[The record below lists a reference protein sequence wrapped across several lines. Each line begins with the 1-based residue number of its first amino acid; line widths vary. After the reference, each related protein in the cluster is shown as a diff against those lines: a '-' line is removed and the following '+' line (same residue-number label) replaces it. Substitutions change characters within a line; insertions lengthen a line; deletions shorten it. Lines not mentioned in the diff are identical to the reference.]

1 MAARRRFNFLFLVAA
16 LVLGGAAAAQDW
28 PYKTTTV
35 INPFSAGT
43 TTDTVARIVAHALQE
58 KSGQPFI
65 VESRPGAGGM
75 VGAAAVARG
84 RADGNLFGV
93 SIAGPLVNNT
103 LLYKSMAYDPVR
115 DLTPLTLGV
124 HQPCLMIV
132 SKSLGVSTLPQLIDV
147 LARSPGKY
155 NYAFVGN
162 GSLSHLVMA
171 MLGSKS
177 GTQIVPV
184 LYPGAVQATL
194 AVMTGDVQMGC
205 LPAQAAI
212 AQVRAG
218 TVVPIAVSTPQ
229 RARLLPDVPSLREF
243 YPDIVGSAWIG
254 FVAPG
259 GMSSTLAHRMSA
271 AIGDVLRD
279 AKVMEQLRQQFME
292 PAAGTPEEFKAFM
305 KEELARWRPVIEQ
318 NRITV
323 DK

>member
-1 MAARRRFNFLFLVAA
+1 MAVRRLLDSLFLCAGLLLA
-16 LVLGGAAAAQDW
+16 GAAGAQDW
-28 PYKTTTV
+28 PSRTTTV

-43 TTDTVARIVAHALQE
+43 TTDTVARVGGDALQ
-58 KSGQPFI
+58 KKFGQPFV

-84 RADGNLFGV
+84 RADGSLFGV
-93 SIAGPLVNNT
+93 SIAGPLVHNT
-103 LLYKSMAYDPVR
+103 LLYRSMAYDPVR
-115 DLTPLTLGV
+115 DLAPLTLGV
-124 HQPCLMIV
+124 HQPCLLIA
-132 SKSLGVSTLPQLIDV
+132 SKSLGVGTLPQLVDV
-147 LARSPGKY
+147 LARNPGKY

-162 GSLSHLVMA
+162 GSLGHLVMA
-171 MLGSKS
+171 MLASKS
-177 GTQIVPV
+177 GTDIVPV

-194 AVMTGDVQMGC
+194 AVMAGDAQVGC

-218 TVVPIAVSTPQ
+218 TVVPIAVSTAR

-243 YPDIVGSAWIG
+243 YPEIVGSAWIG

-259 GMSSTLAHRMSA
+259 GMPPALAHRVSA

-279 AKVMEQLRQQFME
+279 PRVIEQLRQQFME
-292 PAAGTPEEFKAFM
+292 PAPGTPEEFKAFM
-305 KEELARWRPVIEQ
+305 QDELARWKPVIEQ